1 MNTKGAPGESD
12 SDFAPACARC
22 TRRRHQ
28 RQVARRVPGGGWRPR
43 RGPVPYPAAVE
54 HTLKG
59 SGGPDATEQ
68 YPIANGHI
76 AGDQVHFE
84 ITTGEWKFFYDLK
97 LSGQALAG
105 TLILKSA
112 TDTRSAQ
119 VKLTRGQ

>member
-1 MNTKGAPGESD
+1 VRATAILLLLALGAPGD
-12 SDFAPACARC
+12 SISGKWHGGFRAAGGD
-22 TRRRHQ
+22 HD
-28 RQVARRVPGGGWRPR
+28 VAQFLTLQQSST
-43 RGPVPYPAAVE
+43 
-54 HTLKG
+54 TLKG

-97 LSGQALAG
+97 LSGQTLAG
-105 TLILKSA
+105 KLTLKSA

-119 VKLTRGQ
+119 VKLIRGQ

>member
-1 MNTKGAPGESD
+1 MSATAILLLLALGAAGD
-12 SDFAPACARC
+12 SISGKWHGGFRAAGGDHDVA
-22 TRRRHQ
+22 
-28 RQVARRVPGGGWRPR
+28 QVFSLQQSSA
-43 RGPVPYPAAVE
+43 
-54 HTLKG
+54 TLNG

-76 AGDQVHFE
+76 AGERVHFE

-97 LSGQALAG
+97 LSGQTLAG
-105 TLILKSA
+105 TLTLKSA

>member
-1 MNTKGAPGESD
+1 MLLFAMSAPEDGISGKWQGDFRAAGADHDVTQLITLQES
-12 SDFAPACARC
+12 SSM
-22 TRRRHQ
+22 
-28 RQVARRVPGGGWRPR
+28 
-43 RGPVPYPAAVE
+43 
-54 HTLKG
+54 LKG

-76 AGDQVHFE
+76 KGYQVHFE

-97 LSGQALAG
+97 LSGQ
-105 TLILKSA
+105 TLSGKLTLKSA

>member
-1 MNTKGAPGESD
+1 MRWTAILLLLAMGAPGDGISGKWQGDFRAAGADHDVAQLITLQES
-12 SDFAPACARC
+12 SS
-22 TRRRHQ
+22 
-28 RQVARRVPGGGWRPR
+28 
-43 RGPVPYPAAVE
+43 
-54 HTLKG
+54 TLKG

-76 AGDQVHFE
+76 KGDQVHFE

-97 LSGQALAG
+97 LSGQ
-105 TLILKSA
+105 TLSGKLTLKSA